1 MWVDGVYVKAGL
13 EREKAAILV
22 VMAALSAHDI
32 IPAGPLALEDIDE
45 IYRFWTQVRWWSRG
59 DNTQNL

>member
-22 VMAALSAHDI
+22 VMAALSC
-32 IPAGPLALEDIDE
+32 GPMA
-45 IYRFWTQVRWWSRG
+45 SA
-59 DNTQNL
+59 

>member
-22 VMAALSAHDI
+22 VMAALSD
-32 IPAGPLALEDIDE
+32 G
-45 IYRFWTQVRWWSRG
+45 RKGW
-59 DNTQNL
+59 